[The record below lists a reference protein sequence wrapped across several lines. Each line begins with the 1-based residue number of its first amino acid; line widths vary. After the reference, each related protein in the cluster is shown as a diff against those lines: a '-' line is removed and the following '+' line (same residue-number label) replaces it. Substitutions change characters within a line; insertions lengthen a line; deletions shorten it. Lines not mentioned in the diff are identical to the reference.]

1 MLQEA
6 SLADPQSAV
15 TESEVIDSVKEFVN
29 TQKSTINPNV
39 AVDLSYVTEFT
50 EEHLQRYKDFMD
62 WVNNYPELY
71 KDLPEPIVFD
81 RFGLGKYE
89 DVDLT
94 TQKYR
99 AGGRAKNKKELV
111 RLHHDIQNGGFKYR
125 HPVPSWFVWKNESK
139 EIITGVSRGEE
150 VHLQFKIPNQIVG
163 FYKTNI
169 AAEKA
174 RGYPFTK
181 EEIEDALEICGL
193 KFNAIHDPANPLAMA
208 DVVRIVNGMVERYVA
223 TGGKAGCAKTYD
235 AILERVNKCC
245 GKTGFTGLKRPKM
258 ALEVYNNF
266 NPTMTIMSWSGKPG
280 DKTIED
286 KMKEW
291 KLLNTDKVKYIV
303 TDCEMLNYSFIKATS
318 MSAEYPQAEIRVMLH
333 TGTLEGFDHHKCF
346 KNRISRFIIGFNGIV
361 DNVCSAFYGK
371 YSPSTEEITVKDK
384 VKNNIKLYG
393 AFYALEE
400 FHDFTRPL
408 LINEK
413 NSTVYQKS
421 NGYSFDYL
429 NPDGNAT
436 LDLEDEEN

>member
-303 TDCEMLNYSFIKATS
+303 TDCEMLNYSFI
-318 MSAEYPQAEIRVMLH
+318 
-333 TGTLEGFDHHKCF
+333 
-346 KNRISRFIIGFNGIV
+346 
-361 DNVCSAFYGK
+361 
-371 YSPSTEEITVKDK
+371 
-384 VKNNIKLYG
+384 
-393 AFYALEE
+393 
-400 FHDFTRPL
+400 
-408 LINEK
+408 
-413 NSTVYQKS
+413 
-421 NGYSFDYL
+421 
-429 NPDGNAT
+429 
-436 LDLEDEEN
+436 